1 MDYLQTRY
9 DALKEEKSEEWELS
23 RSRMGSKG
31 NFNDDEMS
39 LAANKDLNN
48 E

>member
-1 MDYLQTRY
+1 MDMLQARY

-23 RSRMGSKG
+23 RIGSKA
-31 NFNDDEMS
+31 NLNADEIS
-39 LAANKDLNN
+39 LAANKELNN